1 MKYEP
6 LFERFE
12 ATAPDGIRRIGEFL
26 RAGFLTMGDRP
37 ELYFFRLTRASD
49 SSAAATEEVAVGI
62 SGEALKK
69 SFQKRRRSLSR
80 EEKIDLAGLLLKK
93 TIEAGTAL
101 DSTNLYIRDEE
112 LAQLAGELA
121 IPE

>member
-1 MKYEP
+1 
-6 LFERFE
+6 
-12 ATAPDGIRRIGEFL
+12 
-26 RAGFLTMGDRP
+26 MGDRP
-37 ELYFFRLTRASD
+37 ELYFFRLTRAFD
-49 SSAAATEEVAVGI
+49 SSAAAAEEVAVGI

-69 SFQKRRRSLSR
+69 SFQERRRSLSR

-101 DSTNLYIRDEE
+101 DSTNLYIRGEE
-112 LAQLAGELA
+112 LAALAGELA